1 MAGLS
6 YLRFAAGVCVL
17 TAGLLIG
24 GVGGAVAVADPDA
37 IGSTTHGDNGTNDS
51 GKQTSTGAKK
61 PKKPKNE
68 PGDTDTNGG
77 TRGSGG
83 HSGQQPSPSAK
94 KPKHEPDGTD
104 STDETNDS
112 GLVAVVPN
120 VGAPVPDVVAP
131 DPNVVAPDPSVVAP
145 VTDVVAPVPNVV
157 APVTHVAAMIPTL
170 AAPMSDVIASV
181 QDMLTSVAAAVVP
194 LTQLPSDLSS
204 FLLSI
209 AGTQPLVGGID
220 APVVGGI
227 HGGHLSVPASVSWAS
242 QSPLPVPFAGIP
254 GALLVGDA
262 PGMTTVDGGAASTF
276 GATTQ
281 LGGASSLPATARLAS
296 NGAVSMGVPSLLRH
310 PYGEL
315 LLPVSLWALAA
326 VALPGAGGLV
336 VLTAAGVRVGYRQAK
351 AGFVV
356 QAAGIACFARPEP
369 LGVVHSGY

>member
-1 MAGLS
+1 MVSGARSPLPIPMPAGP
-6 YLRFAAGVCVL
+6 RH
-17 TAGLLIG
+17 TAITAPT
-24 GVGGAVAVADPDA
+24 VQA
-37 IGSTTHGDNGTNDS
+37 SSFHR
-51 GKQTSTGAKK
+51 

-68 PGDTDTNGG
+68 PGGTDTKDGA
-77 TRGSGG
+77 RGSGG
-83 HSGQQPSPSAK
+83 HSGQQPSLGAK

-104 STDETNDS
+104 STEETNGS

-120 VGAPVPDVVAP
+120 VGAPVPDAVAPDPNVVAP
-131 DPNVVAPDPSVVAP
+131 DPNVVAPDP
-145 VTDVVAPVPNVV
+145 DVVAPVPNVV
-157 APVTHVAAMIPTL
+157 APVTNVAAMVPTL

-181 QDMLTSVAAAVVP
+181 QDMLTSLAAAVVP

-209 AGTQPLVGGID
+209 AGMQPLVGGID

-227 HGGHLSVPASVSWAS
+227 HGGGLSVPASASLAS

-262 PGMTTVDGGAASTF
+262 PGITTLDGGAASTF

-281 LGGASSLPATARLAS
+281 LGRASSLPATARSAS
-296 NGAVSMGVPSLLRH
+296 NGAVSMGVQSLLRH

-356 QAAGIACFARPEP
+356 QAAGIACFARPGP
-369 LGVVHSGY
+369 LGVVHGGSLIVVRPRALRVARPRASSGSFDKVA